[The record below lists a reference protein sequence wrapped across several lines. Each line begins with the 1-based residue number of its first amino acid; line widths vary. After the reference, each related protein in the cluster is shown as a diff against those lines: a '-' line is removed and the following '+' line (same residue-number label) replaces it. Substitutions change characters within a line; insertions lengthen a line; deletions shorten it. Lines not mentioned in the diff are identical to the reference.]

1 MDKLILQDVIESY
14 ALLRRE
20 NELEEARRLSEIQE
34 KYPDI
39 HRLLSQR
46 HQMVLSSVR
55 SVFSGKGEDPVR
67 KMEDYNRQISDALV
81 RAGYPA
87 DYLSPIHRCPVCQ
100 DAGYVYR
107 DNKKEYCACLL
118 KNYETAVREAD
129 QTASGV
135 SFSSFDP
142 LRFPETLLPGT
153 DVSQREYM
161 LLVKEKCMAYARQL
175 NGGSVQTL
183 LLHGGSGL
191 GKTYLLHCIEREG
204 AAMGIS
210 CVFCTAYD
218 VLDALRQRYFGREND
233 LADAIEN
240 AQLLLIDDLGMEPL
254 MENITV
260 EQIYHLL
267 STRLSRGLYT
277 AISTNLS
284 RTELQK
290 RYTERVSSR
299 LLDVRSGMAIPFRGE
314 DIRLKK

>member
-1 MDKLILQDVIESY
+1 MESY

-34 KYPDI
+34 KCPDI

-87 DYLSPIHRCPVCQ
+87 DYLSPIHRCPLCQ

-135 SFSSFDP
+135 SFSAFDP

-175 NGGSVQTL
+175 GGGSVQTQSPGFTL
-183 LLHGGSGL
+183 PDTTLRKPTSQYDFIKALYDAQQESALKALEAAYEQNVIDLNAVKGWHL
-191 GKTYLLHCIEREG
+191 NALDIHPLKYLK
-204 AAMGIS
+204 
-210 CVFCTAYD
+210 VQP
-218 VLDALRQRYFGREND
+218 VV
-233 LADAIEN
+233 
-240 AQLLLIDDLGMEPL
+240 P
-254 MENITV
+254 
-260 EQIYHLL
+260 
-267 STRLSRGLYT
+267 
-277 AISTNLS
+277 
-284 RTELQK
+284 
-290 RYTERVSSR
+290 
-299 LLDVRSGMAIPFRGE
+299 AIPN
-314 DIRLKK
+314 LVLAK

>member
-1 MDKLILQDVIESY
+1 MNEEFARTLS
-14 ALLRRE
+14 LLR
-20 NELEEARRLSEIQE
+20 QE
-34 KYPDI
+34 K
-39 HRLLSQR
+39 
-46 HQMVLSSVR
+46 
-55 SVFSGKGEDPVR
+55 G
-67 KMEDYNRQISDALV
+67 
-81 RAGYPA
+81 
-87 DYLSPIHRCPVCQ
+87 
-100 DAGYVYR
+100 
-107 DNKKEYCACLL
+107 
-118 KNYETAVREAD
+118 
-129 QTASGV
+129 
-135 SFSSFDP
+135 
-142 LRFPETLLPGT
+142 
-153 DVSQREYM
+153 VSQRKAAVAIRNVC
-161 LLVKEKCMAYARQL
+161 LQYADSFPDTPTRD
-175 NGGSVQTL
+175 L
-183 LLHGGSGL
+183 LLMGKSGL

-204 AAMGIS
+204 AAMGIG